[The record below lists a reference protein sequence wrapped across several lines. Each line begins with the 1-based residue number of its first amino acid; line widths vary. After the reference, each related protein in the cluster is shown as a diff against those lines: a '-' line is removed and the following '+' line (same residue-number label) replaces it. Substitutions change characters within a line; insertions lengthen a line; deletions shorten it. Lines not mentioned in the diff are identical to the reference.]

1 MTNIIKRVDYTLP
14 HGHPC
19 AAFAGS
25 STVDLQ
31 GLAVGFSDSRIT
43 TAAVSSADATNAMC
57 QHRFN
62 DSRLLYTALA
72 YFTLV
77 QVM

>member
-25 STVDLQ
+25 STFDLQ
-31 GLAVGFSDSRIT
+31 G
-43 TAAVSSADATNAMC
+43 TAADW
-57 QHRFN
+57 
-62 DSRLLYTALA
+62 
-72 YFTLV
+72 
-77 QVM
+77 